1 MCIMALYLKI
11 CGVEVHLLGDNIRI
25 KFMYSFE
32 NQCLQLV
39 GFVSFFGKEIIKEC

>member
-1 MCIMALYLKI
+1 MALYIKI
-11 CGVEVHLLGDNIRI
+11 CRVAVDLLGDNIRI

-39 GFVSFFGKEIIKEC
+39 GSVGLILERG